1 MRIRNLVPPLLL
13 AGASAVAIAVA
24 PLAEAAATGLVCTS
38 SGAASVCQTAG
49 NAQVVATPPPID
61 YQAQYP
67 FFGNVLI
74 FHHGGHH

>member
-1 MRIRNLVPPLLL
+1 MRIRNFITPLLV

-24 PLAEAAATGLVCTS
+24 PLADAAPTCTS
-38 SGAASVCQTAG
+38 SGAASLCQTQG

-74 FHHGGHH
+74 FHHGGSH

>member
-1 MRIRNLVPPLLL
+1 MRIRSFIPPLLV

-24 PLAEAAATGLVCTS
+24 PLAEAAPTCTS
-38 SGAASVCQTAG
+38 SGAASLCQTEG

-61 YQAQYP
+61 YQVQYP

-74 FHHGGHH
+74 FHHGGRH